1 LIFRPALGEI
11 MDEDLH
17 EELVE
22 KIRKETVSID
32 GVVDTEKCHVRKMG
46 MKYLVDL
53 HVIVDGDLSVTQGH
67 TIAHQ
72 VKDHLRTNFPE
83 VADILIH
90 IEPN

>member
-1 LIFRPALGEI
+1 
-11 MDEDLH
+11 
-17 EELVE
+17 
-22 KIRKETVSID
+22 
-32 GVVDTEKCHVRKMG
+32 MG

-83 VADILIH
+83 VANILIH
-90 IEPN
+90 IEPK